1 MIFKK
6 LVSIGI
12 ALFLLLGG
20 SYSTYAEGK
29 SEEMKIEAKLLK
41 MGYTK
46 EQIDLLSEGVKVEL
60 AEESDRGAKLVSFK
74 HSKMNE
80 SAPQNSA
87 GEFSTMSQISSSTL
101 YLNLSILNLGTSSN
115 YNTRKIYSDFK
126 WNSKP
131 YWKLKDKI
139 GIAWADGW
147 NIKNGSDALVYQ
159 YYGERSGKLYTQYYY
174 DGQYTGEAGV
184 DFENLDLKNI
194 TPDGSE
200 YTTKHSGWAKIEIG
214 RYINQT
220 PYNDTERTDVL
231 TKYFHKVNNLTANGS
246 VSLTGYPDITVS
258 NSSSYDWAQDLTY
271 FNWPK

>member
-1 MIFKK
+1 VFKK
-6 LVSIGI
+6 LVSLGL
-12 ALFLLLGG
+12 ALLLLLGG

-41 MGYTK
+41 MGYNK
-46 EQIDLLSEGVKVEL
+46 EQIGLLSDGVKVEL
-60 AEESDRGAKLVSFK
+60 AKESDLGAKLVSFK
-74 HSKMNE
+74 HNKMNE
-80 SAPQNSA
+80 SAPQ
-87 GEFSTMSQISSSTL
+87 GEFSAMGEISASTL
-101 YLNLSILNLGTSSN
+101 YLNLSILDYGTSSN

-126 WNSKP
+126 WNSNP

-147 NIKNGSDALVYQ
+147 NIKSGSDVLVYQ
-159 YYGERSGKLYTQYYY
+159 YYGQSTGKLFTQYFY
-174 DGQYTGEAGV
+174 DGQYTAEAGV
-184 DFENLDLKNI
+184 DFENLDLKNV

-220 PYNDTERTDVL
+220 PYADTERTDVL
-231 TKYFHKVNNLTANGS
+231 TKYFHKKNTLTANGS
-246 VSLTGYPDITVS
+246 VSVTGGPDITVS
-258 NSSSYDWAQDLTY
+258 NSSTYDWIQDLTY